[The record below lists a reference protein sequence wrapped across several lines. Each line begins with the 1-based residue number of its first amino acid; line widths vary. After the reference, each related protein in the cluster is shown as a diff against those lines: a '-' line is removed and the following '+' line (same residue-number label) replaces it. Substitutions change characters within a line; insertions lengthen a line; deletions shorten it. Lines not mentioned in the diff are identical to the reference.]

1 MSIAN
6 THFGAKEISRRL
18 ENCKSIFFVG
28 IGGINMSSL
37 AHISHFR
44 GYRVG
49 GSDRTRTALT
59 ERLREEGID
68 VKYEHSA
75 ANMEGYDALVYTVAI
90 AQDNPELVYAAEKG
104 LPCISRADFLGY
116 IMTGYTHRIGVSG
129 MHGKSTTT
137 SMLAHVFM
145 ECDAD
150 PTVMSGAELTAMG
163 GAYRVGGKDNFIF
176 EACEYMD
183 SFLDF
188 YPSIAVVLNIEMDHV
203 DYFHSMKQI
212 KDSFAAFAN
221 RTLLDDT
228 DGCAVLNFDDENV
241 RDVAKEYAGRIV
253 SFGVAN
259 ENATYRAAN
268 ISYPY
273 GKAEFDVLFEGN
285 IICHVKLSVPGEH
298 NVYNALAAF
307 AAADMLGLEREG
319 IAKGLGSFVGAKR
332 RMEFKGKL
340 GGADVYD
347 DYGHHPTE
355 VATTLAG
362 VARMGY
368 NRVWCV
374 YQPHTYSRTAE
385 LLDDFSHAFEN
396 SDRVIFADIYAA
408 RETNTYGVSSKKL
421 AELVG
426 EKAEYAE
433 SNGRIAKIL
442 TENVSEG
449 DVVIVMGAGDIYKVF
464 AELELGE

>member
-1 MSIAN
+1 
-6 THFGAKEISRRL
+6 
-18 ENCKSIFFVG
+18 
-28 IGGINMSSL
+28 MSSL
-37 AHISHFR
+37 AHIAHVR

-59 ERLREEGID
+59 ERLSGEGID
-68 VKYEHSA
+68 VRYGHSA
-75 ANMEGYDALVYTVAI
+75 ANVEDYDALVYTVAI
-90 AQDNPELVYAAEKG
+90 SEDNPELVRAKEREI
-104 LPCISRADFLGY
+104 PCISRADFLGY

-150 PTVMSGAELTAMG
+150 PTVMSGAELSAMG
-163 GAYRVGGKDNFIF
+163 GAYRVGGEDNFIF

-203 DYFHSMKQI
+203 DYFHSMEQI
-212 KDSFAAFAN
+212 KGSFLNFAN
-221 RTLLDDT
+221 RTLLSGSDR
-228 DGCAVLNFDDENV
+228 CAVMNFDDENV
-241 RDVAKEYAGRIV
+241 RAVAEKYEGRAV
-253 SFGVAN
+253 SFGV
-259 ENATYRAAN
+259 EATDARYRAKN
-268 ISYPY
+268 ISYPR
-273 GKAEFDVLFEGN
+273 GRAEFDVFREGTPV
-285 IICHVKLSVPGEH
+285 CRVKLSVPGEH

-307 AAADMLGLEREG
+307 AAADILGLDAER

-332 RMEFKGKL
+332 RMEFKGRL
-340 GGADVYD
+340 NGADVYD

-362 VARMGY
+362 VAKMGY
-368 NRVWCV
+368 ERVWCV

-385 LLDDFSHAFEN
+385 LLSDFALAYESA
-396 SDRVIFADIYAA
+396 DKVIFADIYAA
-408 RETNTYGVSSKKL
+408 REVNTYGVSSAAL

-426 EKAEYAE
+426 EKAKYIDSFEKIAE
-433 SNGRIAKIL
+433 SLR
-442 TENVSEG
+442 ENVTAG

-464 AELELGE
+464 AELELCD